1 MKKIFILIAAAAV
14 CCACADKV
22 EYDACGTFE
31 ATEVVVSSQGTGQ
44 IMSFDA
50 EEGSEVEAGQQIGLI
65 DTVQLYLQKTQLE
78 AQMQSVLSSRPDIE
92 SQVSAIRSQIAK
104 QKSEKERVEKLMAKG
119 AAPAKQ
125 LDDINAQIG
134 ILEDQLAAQ
143 LSALSKSASSI
154 GYNAAALQS
163 QIAQLEDRIAK
174 CRIISPVKGTVIAKY
189 VNQGELATVGTPMMK
204 VADLEKVYLRA
215 YFTSDQLSD
224 LNLGDKVDV
233 TADFGG
239 DKQYSYEGKVVWI
252 SSQSEFTPKAI
263 QTRNSRANLVY
274 AVKIAVEN
282 DGRLKLGMYG
292 ECNIR

>member
-104 QKSEKERVEKLMAKG
+104 QKSEKVRVEKLMAKG

-125 LDDINAQIG
+125 LDDINSQIG

-274 AVKIAVEN
+274 AVKIAVVN

-292 ECNIR
+292 EVNL

>member
-1 MKKIFILIAAAAV
+1 MKKIFILIAVAAV

-65 DTVQLYLQKTQLE
+65 DTVQLHLQKTQLE

-125 LDDINAQIG
+125 LDDINSQIG

>member
-44 IMSFDA
+44 IIYFDV

-174 CRIISPVKGTVIAKY
+174 CRIISPVKGTVIARY
-189 VNQGELATVGTPMMK
+189 VNQGELATVGIPMMK

-274 AVKIAVEN
+274 AVKIAVVN

-292 ECNIR
+292 EVNL

>member
-50 EEGSEVEAGQQIGLI
+50 EDGSEVEAGQQIGLI

-189 VNQGELATVGTPMMK
+189 VNQGEHATVGTPMMK

>member
-44 IMSFDA
+44 IIYFDV

-174 CRIISPVKGTVIAKY
+174 CRIISPVKGTVIARY

-274 AVKIAVEN
+274 AVKIAVVN

-292 ECNIR
+292 EVNL

>member
-50 EEGSEVEAGQQIGLI
+50 EEGSEVEAGQQLGLI
-65 DTVQLYLQKTQLE
+65 DTVQLYLQKIQLE
-78 AQMQSVLSSRPDIE
+78 AQIQSLLSSRPDIE

-104 QKSEKERVEKLMAKG
+104 QKSEKVRVEKLMAKG

-125 LDDINAQIG
+125 LDDINSQIG

-143 LSALSKSASSI
+143 LSALSKSVSSI

-274 AVKIAVEN
+274 AVKIAVVN

-292 ECNIR
+292 EVNL

>member
-44 IMSFDA
+44 IIYFDV

-174 CRIISPVKGTVIAKY
+174 CRIISPVKGTVIARY

-252 SSQSEFTPKAI
+252 SSQSEFTPKTI

-274 AVKIAVEN
+274 AVKIAVVN

-292 ECNIR
+292 EVNL

>member
-65 DTVQLYLQKTQLE
+65 DTVQLHLQKTQLE

-104 QKSEKERVEKLMAKG
+104 QKSEKVRVEKLMAKG

-143 LSALSKSASSI
+143 LSALSKSSSSI
-154 GYNAAALQS
+154 VHNAAALQS

-215 YFTSDQLSD
+215 YFTSDRLSD

-274 AVKIAVEN
+274 AVKIAVVN

-292 ECNIR
+292 EVNL

>member
-14 CCACADKV
+14 CCACADKL

-44 IMSFDA
+44 IIYFDV

-174 CRIISPVKGTVIAKY
+174 CRIISPVKGTVIARY

-274 AVKIAVEN
+274 AVKIAVVN

-292 ECNIR
+292 EVNL